1 MADPWLALPTGVAIA
16 TVVSA
21 VGIGGGI
28 LWMPFMLILL
38 RLSPQAAVMTSLL
51 IQAVGMG
58 SSSIAYN
65 RRRRIDYRL
74 AGLLLIVTVP
84 GIAAG
89 AGLTRALAPGQ
100 IALCLGLLTL
110 VTAFLFVSANQ
121 KYDDP
126 GRPRIAPGCLRPYLG
141 LVSLM
146 AVASGMLSVSIGEWL
161 VPVMRSKLTL
171 RMHTAV
177 ATSIV
182 TVFGTCVVGA
192 ALHFALGG
200 RPHWPT
206 VAWAVPGVFIG
217 GQLGP
222 RLAERINER
231 KLKEVFIFLLTLI
244 GIHLTYNAF

>member
-1 MADPWLALPTGVAIA
+1 
-16 TVVSA
+16 
-21 VGIGGGI
+21 
-28 LWMPFMLILL
+28 
-38 RLSPQAAVMTSLL
+38 
-51 IQAVGMG
+51 
-58 SSSIAYN
+58 
-65 RRRRIDYRL
+65 
-74 AGLLLIVTVP
+74 
-84 GIAAG
+84 
-89 AGLTRALAPGQ
+89 
-100 IALCLGLLTL
+100 
-110 VTAFLFVSANQ
+110 
-121 KYDDP
+121 
-126 GRPRIAPGCLRPYLG
+126 
-141 LVSLM
+141 M

-161 VPVMRSKLTL
+161 VPVMRSKLAL

-182 TVFGTCVVGA
+182 AVCGTCVVGA
-192 ALHFALGG
+192 ALHFGLGG